1 MAEVVLFELQ
11 AEIGNLTKELNQI
24 KAQLGMIDTEATDAA
39 DAFDKMG
46 KEGAD
51 AADKVTKATKKTE
64 KQVEQ
69 TSKEV
74 RGLSNQFK
82 HFQQQA
88 TNATNKFI
96 ESQGGVKGILG
107 QVGTAMGL
115 AYGIDAVVNFGKAS
129 VDAFLEAEQ
138 NAQLLL
144 NALNGNSAVQQRL
157 IEQSGELQKKT
168 IYSDDSIQAAQTYL
182 ATQGRTEEQIK
193 KIIIAAT
200 NLSAVTGDDLQS
212 AVLKLDGTYEGV
224 IGRLGK
230 LDNGFKQLSQEQL
243 AAGAAIDLVNQKY
256 AGFAEAAATTN
267 AGKIKVLQ
275 NQIGDLMEFI
285 GGYIFTMSQP
295 FVDAT
300 TNAANG
306 TLTFENAMKSLST
319 TVLQNSPTLG
329 LLAFTISDTDEV
341 IRDMYDSTLALN
353 TAFEALTRGGE
364 AANRV
369 YEEAAKRFGATR
381 QQVDEF
387 YNSEKKLREEQAN
400 APKTLGDLQA
410 ELAKY
415 QAQLKDMVPGH
426 DDYIQKQKQIDEL
439 NKKLSKSTPVVKT
452 EMQLLNEQLS
462 ALKTSIENTIARGG
476 VVSEADILKANRL
489 TNAIAKINSERDKL
503 LGTGSTTAITMPEQ
517 IGATPIELTAEEI
530 AKPEVDAQK
539 LITDALSERYL
550 QEEALRQANLDAEK
564 LSIQQKIDMY
574 SRIISDILSFASQIT
589 GLIQQTQQQQFDE
602 DLRRLKA
609 EKDAKLSNTKLTA
622 KEREQIE
629 KQYAEKERQ
638 LQRENWEKAKQVQI
652 ANAIIQTAQAVLAAY
667 SSGLAVP
674 FAGPAVGAAYAAVA
688 AAIGAAQIGIIAAQ
702 QNPYF
707 EGTAFVERGSNPRG
721 RDTIPARLNEGEAVI
736 PTDANLKYP
745 GMAQAWI
752 DGRLDDYIMKQFVA
766 PKLSEMEK
774 AYRAESM
781 NAMFDDYRLYRTMSE
796 GNSIARAG
804 FDKLANSLHKN
815 KRSAL

>member
-24 KAQLGMIDTEATDAA
+24 KAQLGMIDTEATDAS

-129 VDAFLEAEQ
+129 VDAFLEAQQ

-200 NLSAVTGDDLQS
+200 NLSAVTGEDLQS

-230 LDNGFKQLSQEQL
+230 LDNQFNKLGQEQL

-267 AGKIKVLQ
+267 AGKIKVLG
-275 NQIGDLMEFI
+275 NAFGDLQEVV
-285 GGYIFTMSQP
+285 GGAIFDYFQP
-295 FVDAT
+295 FIET
-300 TNAANG
+300 INNAANG
-306 TLTFENAMKSLST
+306 TAGFGDVMSSLGA
-319 TVLQNSPTLG
+319 VIERGIPG
-329 LLAFTISDTDEV
+329 LYPLRKALFGADEAV
-341 IRDMYDSTLALN
+341 RDMYDSTLALN
-353 TAFEALTRGGE
+353 TAFEAMTRGGE

-381 QQVDEF
+381 EKVDEF

-400 APKTLGDLQA
+400 APKSLGDLQA

-415 QAQLKDMVPGH
+415 QAALKETVIGSTE
-426 DDYIQKQKQIDEL
+426 YNRVQSKIDEL

-489 TNAIAKINSERDKL
+489 TNAIAKINTERDKL

-550 QEEALRQANLDAEK
+550 QEEALRQANLDAE
-564 LSIQQKIDMY
+564 QKASVQRAEITKTV
-574 SRIISDILSFASQIT
+574 IADILSLASQIT

-629 KQYAEKERQ
+629 KEYAEKERQ

-667 SSGLAVP
+667 SSGAAIP
-674 FAGPAVGAAYAAVA
+674 FVGPAVGAAYAAVA
-688 AAIGAAQIGIIAAQ
+688 GALGAAQIGIIAAQ

-707 EGTAFVERGSNPRG
+707 EGTAFVERGKNPRG

-781 NAMFDDYRLYRTMSE
+781 SAMFDDYRLYRTMSE